1 MSKYMEHEVL
11 NIIANILGVM
21 PNEINTDTEIGEL
34 PEWDSLHH
42 LTIIKE
48 LERHF
53 SIKFDQ
59 GDLADCEDISDLIAL
74 IKDMTD

>member
-1 MSKYMEHEVL
+1 MEHVVL
-11 NIIANILGVM
+11 NIIANILNVV
-21 PNEINTDTEIGEL
+21 PEEIDVDTEIGDM

-48 LERHF
+48 LEKYF

-74 IKDMTD
+74 IKDMTK